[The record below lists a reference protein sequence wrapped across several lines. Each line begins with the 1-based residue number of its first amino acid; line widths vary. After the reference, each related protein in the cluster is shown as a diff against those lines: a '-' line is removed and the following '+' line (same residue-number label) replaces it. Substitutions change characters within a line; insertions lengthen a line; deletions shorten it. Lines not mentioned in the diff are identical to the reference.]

1 MVLGI
6 SLDFQSLMDSDGIVI
21 AVTGLMIVFVALAM
35 VSLFIKVLPNILNVV
50 SLWVP
55 ECESPHGH
63 SADSIEPDVHSEDD
77 DEVLA
82 AIGFGL
88 KNRLSK

>member
-35 VSLFIKVLPNILNVV
+35 VSLFIKVLQTY
-50 SLWVP
+50 
-55 ECESPHGH
+55 
-63 SADSIEPDVHSEDD
+63 
-77 DEVLA
+77 
-82 AIGFGL
+82 
-88 KNRLSK
+88 